1 MAMSSVCCVP
11 SRRPSSRRPD
21 RRDDD
26 LVAVLTTR
34 GVPVRKLAPEDA
46 GWAADL
52 MERRRLEYA
61 GYSPVFWR
69 PATGVR
75 ALHTAFLERQIRSD
89 ANIALRTD
97 NGFIIGQRRHNEVFV
112 DDFAVGSQDAW
123 GGDGAALLL
132 EACKRFAVR
141 DQLRAV
147 RVVTAHADK
156 PKSAMLIDLSLRV
169 CEQWWVRELRPSG
182 PPDRVGRIEHQDVA
196 GVLATAPPVY
206 DPGGR
211 VFLAD
216 SVEGSASTARI
227 AERAAELGAVLAV
240 IPAEPGAERA
250 ADLREEGWH
259 IASEWYVGWPEAYR
273 RHSA

>member
-1 MAMSSVCCVP
+1 MSSACCVP
-11 SRRPSSRRPD
+11 SRPPNSRSPD
-21 RRDDD
+21 RRDD

-34 GVPVRKLAPEDA
+34 HVPVRNLAPEDA

-75 ALHTAFLERQIRSD
+75 ALHAAFLESQIGSD

-97 NGFIIGQRRHNEVFV
+97 NGFIIGQRRPGEVFV

-132 EACKRFAVR
+132 EACQRFEDR
-141 DQLRAV
+141 DKLRAV

-156 PKSAMLIDLSLRV
+156 PKSAMLFDLSLRV
-169 CEQWWVRELRPSG
+169 AEQWWVRELRPSG
-182 PPDRVGRIEHQDVA
+182 QPDRVGRIEHQDVA
-196 GVLATAPPVY
+196 GVLAPAPLVY
-206 DPGGR
+206 DPGGP

-216 SVEGSASTARI
+216 GVAGCGSASTARI
-227 AERAAELGAVLAV
+227 AERAAKLGAVLAV
-240 IPAEPGAERA
+240 IPVEPGSERA

-259 IASEWYVGWPEAYR
+259 IASDWYVGWPADR
-273 RHSA
+273 